1 MKILMVKTPT
11 SGWWNTGIPKYNDN
25 PAMQE
30 GSIPNTEVLDSERE
44 KLKKVIYKT
53 EHELIEIDFPKELD
67 QKEPGHDF
75 IFIRDPF
82 ISNQKGKVIILRSGE
97 PLRRR
102 ENHIIKNI
110 LEEMGYSTTSI
121 PDKKGIRADGGEF
134 YFCGEGDY
142 LFAGIQRN
150 TRKGIESVAEALDIK
165 KLLILDGLGYHLDT
179 FFTPVLHKNGKL
191 AALIVCSEILS
202 MQSKRDLMYFA
213 ERENLP
219 VFRIPPMDAIGTSK
233 KLGTFAVNAL
243 PLPGLLIRPNN
254 FTDSALDQK
263 ISDLGIE
270 CAVTPTSQFQLS
282 GGSIH
287 CVTNEL

>member
-1 MKILMVKTPT
+1 MKILMVKTPL

-30 GSIPNTEVLDSERE
+30 GSIPNSEILNLERE
-44 KLKKVIYKT
+44 KLKKIIYKT

-82 ISNQKGKVIILRSGE
+82 ISNQKGKVVVLRSGE

-102 ENHIIKNI
+102 ENHIMKNI

-134 YFCGEGDY
+134 YFCSEGDY
-142 LFAGIQRN
+142 LFSGIQRN
-150 TRKGIESVAEALDIK
+150 TRKGIESTAEALEAK

-179 FFTPVLHKNGKL
+179 FFTPVLNKNGTL

-202 MQSKRDLMYFA
+202 IQSKKDLISFSEA
-213 ERENLP
+213 ENIP
-219 VFRIPPMDAIGTSK
+219 VFEIPPRDAIGTNK
-233 KLGTFAVNAL
+233 ETGTFAVNAL

-254 FTDSALDQK
+254 FTNPALDQK
-263 ISDLGIE
+263 LSDLGIE
-270 CAVTPTSQFQLS
+270 CIVTPTSQFQLS

>member
-110 LEEMGYSTTSI
+110 LEEMGYSTISI

-150 TRKGIESVAEALDIK
+150 TRKGIESVAEALDVK

-179 FFTPVLHKNGKL
+179 FFTPVLHKNGEL

-202 MQSKRDLMYFA
+202 MQSKKDLMYFA

-254 FTDSALDQK
+254 FTDPALDQK

>member
-1 MKILMVKTPT
+1 MKILMVKTPL

-30 GSIPNTEVLDSERE
+30 GSIPNSEILNLERE
-44 KLKKVIYKT
+44 KLKKIIYKT

-82 ISNQKGKVIILRSGE
+82 ISNQKGKVVVLRSGE

-134 YFCGEGDY
+134 YFCSEGDY
-142 LFAGIQRN
+142 LFSGIQRN
-150 TRKGIESVAEALDIK
+150 TRKGIESTAEALEAK

-179 FFTPVLHKNGKL
+179 FFTPVLNKNGTL

-202 MQSKRDLMYFA
+202 IQSKKDLISFSEA
-213 ERENLP
+213 ENIP
-219 VFRIPPMDAIGTSK
+219 VFEIPPRDAIGTNK
-233 KLGTFAVNAL
+233 ETGTFAVNAL

-254 FTDSALDQK
+254 FTNPALDQK
-263 ISDLGIE
+263 LSDLGIE
-270 CAVTPTSQFQLS
+270 CIVTPTSQFQLS

>member
-1 MKILMVKTPT
+1 MVKTPL

-30 GSIPNTEVLDSERE
+30 GSIPNSEILNLERE
-44 KLKKVIYKT
+44 KLKKIIYNT

-82 ISNQKGKVIILRSGE
+82 ISNQKGKVVVLRSGE

-110 LEEMGYSTTSI
+110 LEEMGYSITSI

-142 LFAGIQRN
+142 LFSGIQRN
-150 TRKGIESVAEALDIK
+150 TRKGIESTAEALEAK

-179 FFTPVLHKNGKL
+179 FFTPVLHKNGTL

-202 MQSKRDLMYFA
+202 IQSKKDLISFSEA
-213 ERENLP
+213 ENIP
-219 VFRIPPMDAIGTSK
+219 VFEIPPRDAIGTNK
-233 KLGTFAVNAL
+233 EPGTFAVNAL

-254 FTDSALDQK
+254 FTNPALDQK
-263 ISDLGIE
+263 LSDLGIE
-270 CAVTPTSQFQLS
+270 CIVTPTSQFQLS

>member
-1 MKILMVKTPT
+1 MKILMVKTPL
-11 SGWWNTGIPKYNDN
+11 SGWWRTGVPKYNDN

-30 GSIPNTEVLDSERE
+30 GRIPNSKILASER
-44 KLKKVIYKT
+44 KRLKNIINKT

-82 ISNQKGKVIILRSGE
+82 ISNQKGKIVILRSGE

-102 ENHIIKNI
+102 ENDIVKNI
-110 LEEMGYSTTSI
+110 LEEMGYVTTSI

-134 YFCGEGDY
+134 YFCREGDY
-142 LFAGIQRN
+142 LFSGIQRN
-150 TRKGIESVAEALDIK
+150 TRKGIESTAEALEAK

-179 FFTPVLHKNGKL
+179 FFTPVLNKNGTL
-191 AALIVCSEILS
+191 AALIVCSKILS
-202 MQSKRDLMYFA
+202 IQSKKDLIYFS
-213 ERENLP
+213 ETEDIP
-219 VFRIPPMDAIGTSK
+219 VFEIPPMDAIGTSK

-254 FTDSALDQK
+254 FTDSSLDQK
-263 ISDLGIE
+263 LSDLGIE
-270 CAVTPTSQFQLS
+270 CIVTPTSQFQLS

>member
-30 GSIPNTEVLDSERE
+30 GSIPNIEVLDSERE

-53 EHELIEIDFPKELD
+53 EHELVEIDFPKELD

-150 TRKGIESVAEALDIK
+150 TRKGIESVAEALDVK

-179 FFTPVLHKNGKL
+179 FFTPVLHKNGEL

-202 MQSKRDLMYFA
+202 MQSKKDLMYFA

>member
-1 MKILMVKTPT
+1 MKILMVKTPL

-30 GSIPNTEVLDSERE
+30 GSIPNSEILNLERE
-44 KLKKVIYKT
+44 KLKKIIYNT

-82 ISNQKGKVIILRSGE
+82 ISNQKGKVVVLRSGE

-110 LEEMGYSTTSI
+110 LEEMGYVTTSI

-150 TRKGIESVAEALDIK
+150 TRKGIESVAEALDVK

-179 FFTPVLHKNGKL
+179 FFTPVLHKNGEL

-202 MQSKRDLMYFA
+202 MQSKKDLMYFA

-254 FTDSALDQK
+254 FTDPALDQK

>member
-150 TRKGIESVAEALDIK
+150 TLKGIESVAEALDVK

-202 MQSKRDLMYFA
+202 MQSKKDLMYFA

-254 FTDSALDQK
+254 FTDPALDQK

>member
-1 MKILMVKTPT
+1 
-11 SGWWNTGIPKYNDN
+11 
-25 PAMQE
+25 
-30 GSIPNTEVLDSERE
+30 
-44 KLKKVIYKT
+44 
-53 EHELIEIDFPKELD
+53 
-67 QKEPGHDF
+67 PGHDF

-82 ISNQKGKVIILRSGE
+82 ISNQKGKIVILRSGE

-102 ENHIIKNI
+102 ENDIVKNI
-110 LEEMGYSTTSI
+110 LEEMGYLTTSI

-150 TRKGIESVAEALDIK
+150 TLKGIESVAEALDVK

-179 FFTPVLHKNGKL
+179 FFTPVLHKNGEL

-202 MQSKRDLMYFA
+202 MQSKKDLMYFA

-254 FTDSALDQK
+254 FTDPALDQK

>member
-179 FFTPVLHKNGKL
+179 FFTPVLHKNGEL

-202 MQSKRDLMYFA
+202 MQSKKDLMYFA

-254 FTDSALDQK
+254 FTDPALDQK

>member
-150 TRKGIESVAEALDIK
+150 TRKGIESVAEALDVK

-179 FFTPVLHKNGKL
+179 FFTPVLHKNGEL

-254 FTDSALDQK
+254 FTDPALDQK

>member
-1 MKILMVKTPT
+1 MKILMVKTPL

-30 GSIPNTEVLDSERE
+30 GSIPNSEILNLERE
-44 KLKKVIYKT
+44 KLKKIIYNT

-82 ISNQKGKVIILRSGE
+82 ISNQKGKVVVLRSGE

-142 LFAGIQRN
+142 LFSGIQRN
-150 TRKGIESVAEALDIK
+150 TRKGIESTAEALEAK

-179 FFTPVLHKNGKL
+179 FFTPVLHKNGTL

-202 MQSKRDLMYFA
+202 IQSKKDLISFSEA
-213 ERENLP
+213 ENIP
-219 VFRIPPMDAIGTSK
+219 VFEIPPRDAIGTNK
-233 KLGTFAVNAL
+233 EPGTFAVNAL

-254 FTDSALDQK
+254 FTNPALDQK
-263 ISDLGIE
+263 LSDLGIE
-270 CAVTPTSQFQLS
+270 CIVTPTSQFQLS

>member
-1 MKILMVKTPT
+1 MKILMVKTPL

-30 GSIPNTEVLDSERE
+30 GSIPNSEILNLERE
-44 KLKKVIYKT
+44 KLKKIIYNT

-82 ISNQKGKVIILRSGE
+82 ISNQKGKVVVLRSGE

-110 LEEMGYSTTSI
+110 LEEMGYSITSI

-142 LFAGIQRN
+142 LFSGIQRN
-150 TRKGIESVAEALDIK
+150 TRKGIESTAEALEAK

-179 FFTPVLHKNGKL
+179 FFTPVLHKNGTL

-202 MQSKRDLMYFA
+202 IQSKKDLISFSEA
-213 ERENLP
+213 ENIP
-219 VFRIPPMDAIGTSK
+219 VFEIPPRDAIGTNK
-233 KLGTFAVNAL
+233 EPGTFAVNAL

-254 FTDSALDQK
+254 FTNPALDQK
-263 ISDLGIE
+263 LSDLGIE
-270 CAVTPTSQFQLS
+270 CIVTPTSQFQLS

>member
-150 TRKGIESVAEALDIK
+150 TRKGIESVAEALDVK

-179 FFTPVLHKNGKL
+179 FFTPVLHKNGEL

-202 MQSKRDLMYFA
+202 MQSKKDLMYFA

-254 FTDSALDQK
+254 FTDPALDQK

>member
-82 ISNQKGKVIILRSGE
+82 ISNQKGKIVILRSGE

-102 ENHIIKNI
+102 ENDIVKNI
-110 LEEMGYSTTSI
+110 LEEMGYVTTSI

-150 TRKGIESVAEALDIK
+150 TRKGIESVAEALDVK

-179 FFTPVLHKNGKL
+179 FFTPVLHKNGEL

-202 MQSKRDLMYFA
+202 MQSKKDLMYFA

-254 FTDSALDQK
+254 FTDPALDQK

>member
-1 MKILMVKTPT
+1 MKILMVKPPL

-30 GSIPNTEVLDSERE
+30 GSIPNSEILNLERE
-44 KLKKVIYKT
+44 KLKKIIYNT

-82 ISNQKGKVIILRSGE
+82 ISNQKGKVVVLRSGE

-142 LFAGIQRN
+142 LFSGIQRN
-150 TRKGIESVAEALDIK
+150 TRKGIESTAEALEAK

-179 FFTPVLHKNGKL
+179 FFTPVLHKNGTL

-202 MQSKRDLMYFA
+202 IQSKKDLISFSEA
-213 ERENLP
+213 ENIP
-219 VFRIPPMDAIGTSK
+219 VFEIPPRDAIGTNK
-233 KLGTFAVNAL
+233 EPGTFAVNAL

-254 FTDSALDQK
+254 FTNPALDQK
-263 ISDLGIE
+263 LSDLEIE
-270 CAVTPTSQFQLS
+270 CIVTPTSQFQLS

>member
-1 MKILMVKTPT
+1 MVKTPT

-150 TRKGIESVAEALDIK
+150 TRKGIESVAEALDVK

-179 FFTPVLHKNGKL
+179 FFTPVLHKNGEL

-202 MQSKRDLMYFA
+202 MQSKKDLMYFA

-254 FTDSALDQK
+254 FTDPALDQK